1 MESDLGSLMQQ
12 GTILALAVAMV
23 VFATPLFFD
32 LGLSIVGNLLRARG
46 PRTVQRR
53 TIRLAVVVPAHDEE
67 MMIARTVRSLKAADA
82 ATQIYVVAHNCSD
95 ATEEVAAKAGAV
107 VVELKNPKLRGK
119 GAALRHGFAAALE
132 AGANAVLVIDAD
144 SVVSSNLIRATRAK
158 LEEGAE
164 VTQCRYELELPADG
178 WGRPMARLRAL
189 AFRGM
194 NVLRAR
200 GRAGLGFS
208 TGLFG
213 NGFALTARTLAHVPF
228 SANSIAEDVEYH
240 TKLACEGVR
249 VYWVGDA
256 FVHAHM
262 AATGRAQATQE
273 GRWEGGRLR
282 VGSRAT
288 GQLMRAAL
296 TGRWRAMETLAD
308 VWSLPLSRGILT
320 LLLTAML
327 PLHWLHVF
335 AGVCAGIALVYVL
348 EAALLGPQP
357 MRDLA
362 SLAAAPLYLVWKVAI
377 TPIVLLQS
385 RSRAE
390 WARTKRE
397 APQP

>member
-1 MESDLGSLMQQ
+1 MQQ

-32 LGLSIVGNLLRARG
+32 LGLSIMGNLLRARE
-46 PRTVQRR
+46 PHAARRR

-67 MMIARTVRSLKAADA
+67 RMIARTVRSLKAADA
-82 ATQIYVVAHNCSD
+82 ATQIYVVTHNCSD
-95 ATEEVAAKAGAV
+95 ATGAMAAKAGAV

-119 GAALRHGFAAALE
+119 GAALRHGFGAALE

-144 SVVSSNLIRATRAK
+144 SVISSNLIRATRAK

-178 WGRPMARLRAL
+178 SGRPMARLRAL

-262 AATGRAQATQE
+262 AASGRAQATQE
-273 GRWEGGRLR
+273 GRWEGGRLK

-288 GQLMRAAL
+288 RQLMRAVL
-296 TGRWRAMETLAD
+296 RGKWRAMETLAD
-308 VWSLPLSRGILT
+308 VWSLPLSRGVLT

-348 EAALLGPQP
+348 EAALLGTQP
-357 MRDLA
+357 KQDLA

>member
-1 MESDLGSLMQQ
+1 MAG
-12 GTILALAVAMV
+12 
-23 VFATPLFFD
+23 FAAPLFLD
-32 LGLSIVGNLLRARG
+32 LTICIVGNLRRARG
-46 PRTVQRR
+46 PHAAQRR
-53 TIRLAVVVPAHDEE
+53 AIRLAVVVPAHDEE
-67 MMIARTVRSLKAADA
+67 TMIARTVRSLKAADA
-82 ATQIYVVAHNCSD
+82 ATEIYVVAHNCSD
-95 ATEEVAAKAGAV
+95 ATGALAEKAGAV

-132 AGANAVLVIDAD
+132 AGANAILVVDAD
-144 SVVSSNLIRATRAK
+144 SVVSANLIAATRAR

-164 VTQCRYELELPADG
+164 AAQCRYELELSAAG
-178 WGRPMARLRAL
+178 SGRPMARLRAL

-213 NGFALTARTLAHVPF
+213 NGFALTAATLERVPF

-249 VYWVGDA
+249 VFWIGEAV
-256 FVHAHM
+256 VHAHM
-262 AATGRAQATQE
+262 AASGRAQATQE
-273 GRWEGGRLR
+273 GRWEGGRFK

-288 GQLMRAAL
+288 GHLIAAVL
-296 TGRWRAMETLAD
+296 KGRWRAVETLAD
-308 VWSLPLSRGILT
+308 VWSLPLSRGILA
-320 LLLTAML
+320 LLLMAAV

-335 AGVCAGIALVYVL
+335 AGVCAGIALIYVL
-348 EAALLGPQP
+348 EAALLGEKP
-357 MRDLA
+357 MQDLA

>member
-1 MESDLGSLMQQ
+1 M
-12 GTILALAVAMV
+12 AMV
-23 VFATPLFFD
+23 VFATPLFLD
-32 LGLSIVGNLLRARG
+32 LAVCIAGNLRRARG
-46 PRTVQRR
+46 AHAAARR
-53 TIRLAVVVPAHDEE
+53 MIRLAVVVPAHDEE
-67 MMIARTVRSLKAADA
+67 TMIVRTVRSLKAADP
-82 ATQIYVVAHNCSD
+82 ATQIYVVTHNCSD
-95 ATEEVAAKAGAV
+95 ATGAMAAHAGAV

-144 SVVSSNLIRATRAK
+144 SVVSPNLIRATRAK

-178 WGRPMARLRAL
+178 WERPMARLRAL

-213 NGFALTARTLAHVPF
+213 NGFALTAEHWRRIPF

-249 VYWVGDA
+249 VYWVGEA

-262 AATGRAQATQE
+262 AASGRAQATQE
-273 GRWEGGRLR
+273 GRWEGGRLK

-288 GQLMRAAL
+288 GRLIAGGAAEGNGAPWRRWPMFGAFRFRAAF
-296 TGRWRAMETLAD
+296 
-308 VWSLPLSRGILT
+308 
-320 LLLTAML
+320 
-327 PLHWLHVF
+327 LH
-335 AGVCAGIALVYVL
+335 CC
-348 EAALLGPQP
+348 
-357 MRDLA
+357 
-362 SLAAAPLYLVWKVAI
+362 
-377 TPIVLLQS
+377 
-385 RSRAE
+385 
-390 WARTKRE
+390 
-397 APQP
+397 

>member
-1 MESDLGSLMQQ
+1 M
-12 GTILALAVAMV
+12 ALAVAMV
-23 VFATPLFFD
+23 VFATPLFLD
-32 LGLSIVGNLLRARG
+32 LAICIVGNLLRALR
-46 PRTVQRR
+46 PHAAQRR

-67 MMIARTVRSLKAADA
+67 TMIARTVRSLKAADA
-82 ATQIYVVAHNCSD
+82 ATQIYVVTHNCSD
-95 ATEEVAAKAGAV
+95 ATGTVAEKAGAV

-164 VTQCRYELELPADG
+164 VTQCRYELELAVNG
-178 WGRPMARLRAL
+178 LGRPMARLRAL

-262 AATGRAQATQE
+262 AASGRAQATQE
-273 GRWEGGRLR
+273 GRWEGGRFK

-288 GQLMRAAL
+288 GRLIAAVL
-296 TGRWRAMETLAD
+296 HGKWRAVETLAD
-308 VWSLPLSRGILT
+308 VWSLPLSRGVLT
-320 LLLTAML
+320 LLLTLML

-335 AGVCAGIALVYVL
+335 AGVCAGIAMIYVL
-348 EAALLGPQP
+348 ETALLGAQP
-357 MRDLA
+357 MRDLV

-377 TPIVLLQS
+377 TPIVLMQS